1 MDRRA
6 AEDRRAGDRRQ
17 RSVRVPV
24 DRRTGQDRRSGERR
38 APRSM
43 NQYDLGPD
51 ELEFINAVNRH
62 KERTGRPFPT
72 WSEVLRILK
81 DLGYEKS
88 V

>member
-6 AEDRRAGDRRQ
+6 GRDRRVADRRQ
-17 RSVRVPV
+17 RDEKVPFE
-24 DRRTGQDRRSGERR
+24 RRSGKDRRDAERR
-38 APRSM
+38 APRSI

-62 KERTGRPFPT
+62 KERSGKPFPT

-81 DLGYEKS
+81 DLGYEKRR
-88 V
+88 